1 MRPLAPLLLP
11 RTDGWLWVTVA
22 LLVPLG
28 VLMVHSAALV
38 SATAPSGLMPEAA
51 RQATYAVVGVIA
63 MVGAARLDYRL
74 LQRYWVLVYAL
85 AVLLL
90 FAVLVAGVAEHGA
103 RRWLGVGGFALQPSE
118 FAKLAL
124 AVALAAYGA
133 ARHPRLAAVI
143 AAFGLTALLAA
154 LVLLQPDLG
163 TVVVLGGV
171 VLLFLV
177 GWGIPA
183 RVLLALAVVGV
194 SLVPMALAGVP
205 AYQRERL
212 AVFVDPERDPL
223 GSGFNLRQIELALGT
238 SGVTGHGLF
247 SGAQSHLDAV
257 AARSS
262 DFMFGFVGAELGL
275 AGALLLLALLALI
288 TWRGLRA
295 ARRAPDPFGRLLA
308 VGVTGI
314 VLVQALV
321 NVSVNL
327 RMFPATGIP
336 LPFISQGGSSLVV
349 MLVAVGLLQSVASRR
364 PPTGHEQWHAEHSL

>member
-1 MRPLAPLLLP
+1 MA
-11 RTDGWLWVTVA
+11 VA
-22 LLVPLG
+22 VLVPLG

-38 SATAPSGLMPEAA
+38 SANAPSGLMPEAA
-51 RQATYAVVGVIA
+51 RQGTYAAVGVLA
-63 MVGAARLDYRL
+63 MLAAARFDYRL
-74 LQRYWVLVYAL
+74 LQRYWVVVYAMAALLL
-85 AVLLL
+85 AV
-90 FAVLVAGVAEHGA
+90 VLVAGVAEHGA
-103 RRWLGVGGFALQPSE
+103 RRWLAVGGFTVQPSE

-133 ARHPRLAAVI
+133 ARHPRLASVI
-143 AAFGLTALLAA
+143 AALGLAALLAA

-163 TVVVLGGV
+163 TVIVLGGV
-171 VLLFLV
+171 VALFLI
-177 GWGIPA
+177 GWGLPG
-183 RVLLALAVVGV
+183 RVLVALAAVAVA
-194 SLVPMALAGVP
+194 LVPIAFAAVP

-212 AVFVDPERDPL
+212 AVFVDPQRDPL

-238 SGVTGHGLF
+238 GGVTGHGLF
-247 SGAQSHLDAV
+247 SGAESHLDAV

-262 DFMFGFVGAELGL
+262 DFMFGFIAAELGL
-275 AGALLLLALLALI
+275 AGALLLMALLALVA
-288 TWRGLRA
+288 WRGLRA
-295 ARRAPDPFGRLLA
+295 ASRAPDTFGRLLA

-321 NVSVNL
+321 NVAVNL

-364 PPTGHEQWHAEHSL
+364 AASPQEKWHAER